1 MSRHIDSYF
10 PLFVNIII
18 QTDKGL
24 IFLISFSSAVGYILG
39 LLILFVVTKIFFK
52 PIRFVVRLIA
62 NSILGALALW
72 LINLLHPIIGIYIGI
87 NPITALVTGL
97 LGLPGICL
105 LLLLQIIF

>member
-1 MSRHIDSYF
+1 M
-10 PLFVNIII
+10 
-18 QTDKGL
+18 
-24 IFLISFSSAVGYILG
+24 GYILG

-52 PIRFVVRLIA
+52 PIKFLIRLIA

-72 LINLLHPIIGIYIGI
+72 LINLLRPLIGIYIGI

-97 LGLPGICL
+97 LGIPGICL

>member
-1 MSRHIDSYF
+1 MVNF
-10 PLFVNIII
+10 PTVI
-18 QTDKGL
+18 
-24 IFLISFSSAVGYILG
+24 GYILG

-52 PIRFVVRLIA
+52 PIRIVVKLMA
-62 NSILGALALW
+62 NSILGAFALW
-72 LINLLHPIIGIYIGI
+72 LLSLLSPFLHIYIGI